1 MGRRESD
8 WRSLVHGIRV
18 ASAASA
24 AVMALATAGAS
35 AAAQE
40 CSRNNGGLTLPDGFC
55 AVVVAE
61 DLAGPR
67 HMAVAPNGDLFVATA
82 GARSA
87 GGGGVV
93 ALRDT
98 DGDGRA
104 DQRATFG
111 DAGGTGILL
120 HDGYLYFAPNDRV
133 VRYRLPAGWLEPTGP
148 PETIVSGL
156 PATNSHRAKSI
167 AIDDRGNLFVNIGS
181 PSNVCSDPSN
191 EGRDPC
197 PQLERRAGVWR
208 FDANRPGQTQADGQ
222 RHGTGIRN
230 AVALSVHPTT
240 GGLYAVVHGRDRLFQ
255 NWPQYFDRIAGAE
268 KPGEEFI
275 RIERGDDFGWPY
287 CFYDPL
293 VRRKVLAPEYGGD
306 GTVRGR
312 CQAAKDPIFG
322 FPGHWAP
329 DGLLFY
335 TGEQFPDRYR
345 SGVFV
350 SFHGSWNR
358 APEPQAGYNI
368 TFLPLNGDV
377 AAGGYEVFADGFR
390 SVSSRPVG
398 LAQAPDGSVYVSADA
413 GGRIWRIMYLR

>member
-1 MGRRESD
+1 MSESER
-8 WRSLVHGIRV
+8 RSLGHGIRV

-67 HMAVAPNGDLFVATA
+67 HMAVAPNGDLFVATLGA
-82 GARSA
+82 GRS

-120 HDGYLYFAPNDRV
+120 HDGYLYFAHNYRV
-133 VRYRLPAGWLEPTGP
+133 VRYRLPAGRLEPAGS
-148 PETIVSGL
+148 PETVVSGL
-156 PATNSHRAKSI
+156 PATGNHRAKTI

-181 PSNVCSDPSN
+181 PSNVCSLRSNN
-191 EGRDPC
+191 EGLDPC
-197 PQLERRAGVWR
+197 PELERRAGVWR
-208 FDANRPGQTQADGQ
+208 FDADRLGQTQADGE
-222 RHGTGIRN
+222 RYGTGIRN
-230 AVALSVHPTT
+230 AVALGLHPTS

-275 RIERGDDFGWPY
+275 RIEQGDDFGWPY

-293 VRRKVLAPEYGGD
+293 ERRKVLAPEYGGD

-312 CQAAKDPIFG
+312 CQSAKDPIFG

-358 APEPQAGYNI
+358 DPEPQAGYNI
-368 TFLPLNGDV
+368 TFLPLNGDL

-390 SVSSRPVG
+390 SVNSRPVG

-413 GGRIWRIMYLR
+413 GGRIWRIMYRR